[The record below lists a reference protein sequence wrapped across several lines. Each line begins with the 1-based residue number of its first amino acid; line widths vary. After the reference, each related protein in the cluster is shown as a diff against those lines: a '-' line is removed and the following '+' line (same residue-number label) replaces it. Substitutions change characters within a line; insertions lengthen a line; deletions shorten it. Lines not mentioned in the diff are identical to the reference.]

1 MGKSQVSEDTRK
13 EKPSLLYPLVWP
25 VDVLPLLDKGL
36 FFLNLSLRHQW
47 MAAPVT
53 AEPLRAESL
62 RVTDPAPQG

>member
-36 FFLNLSLRHQW
+36 FFLNLSLRRQSLQS
-47 MAAPVT
+47 PCV
-53 AEPLRAESL
+53 L
-62 RVTDPAPQG
+62 RVCGSLTRPPGH